1 MNIDN
6 LIKELESEE
15 SKDIIKK
22 IAEER
27 ILKENKKNERINI
40 LMSTIDYIDWLIK
53 FTNDNNGF
61 SDDDWTYAYEKLDPK
76 DMEKVNELSLFYEG
90 IFRYARENYIYSI
103 SRPFGDYY
111 PIRVGDIGFE
121 IGMMTG
127 QGTKFYCNRVTPNEN
142 FIDYIDI
149 LTNKKQD
156 NVDYIKEN
164 LDLLSGVINRL
175 YESGVPFEAIESAIN
190 KAMGKIVQSERN
202 KETNDQKVLSK
213 KA

>member
-103 SRPFGDYY
+103 SRSFGDYY